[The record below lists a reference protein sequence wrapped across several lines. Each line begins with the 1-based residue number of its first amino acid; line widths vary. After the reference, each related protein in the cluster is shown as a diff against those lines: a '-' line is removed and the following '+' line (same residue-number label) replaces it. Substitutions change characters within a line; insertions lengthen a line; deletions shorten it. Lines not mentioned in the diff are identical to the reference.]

1 MSRATGKI
9 KKLKELTDQVLYAI
23 SHPVRIE
30 IQCILFNRTASPN
43 EIAKELGEG
52 LGKISHHVEVL
63 TKEGT
68 IRLVDTKQRRGAVE
82 HFYRAVLPP
91 THSDAAWAK
100 LPKATRVSITA
111 VTLRGLIGETV
122 RAVVHDTF
130 DARKDRHLSRIP
142 MLLDDEGWQ
151 KLVGS
156 QTRWLEEAEEI
167 KAEAAERLGA
177 SGEDGRRFF
186 VGIVGIETPAGLG
199 MTDRGEKSE

>member
-1 MSRATGKI
+1 MGKI
-9 KKLKELTDQVLYAI
+9 KKLKELTDQVLHAI

-43 EIAKELGEG
+43 EIAKELGED

-63 TKEGT
+63 KDEGI
-68 IRLVDTKQRRGAVE
+68 IRMVDTKQRRGAVE

-100 LPKATRVSITA
+100 LPKSTRASITA

-122 RAVVHDTF
+122 RAMVHGTF
-130 DARKDRHLSRIP
+130 DARKNRHLSRIP
-142 MLLDDEGWQ
+142 MMLDEEGWQ

-156 QTRWLEEAEEI
+156 QAQWLEEAEQI
-167 KAEAAERLGA
+167 KAEAAGRLAA
-177 SGEDGRRFF
+177 SGEEGRRFF
-186 VGIVGIETPAGLG
+186 AGIVGIETPAGVG
-199 MTDRGEKSE
+199 MADHAAGAE